1 MMCVGLLRASTAAT
15 LAAILALT
23 AVVAATPANAEAAG
37 LWQGFVKVDQA
48 NVRGAPSTSAPIVA
62 VLGQGDT
69 VTVAGWVSGQEVETE
84 NNTWA
89 HLTTGGYLYSG
100 AITRSKPATP
110 PPLPAGPISGGKW
123 IDVNVTQQILTAY
136 VGSTPVHIAVVSTGR
151 PDYPTPKGT
160 FKILS
165 RVANAT
171 MDSSSVPWVKD
182 HYRLENVLF
191 TQYFTQYGA
200 ALHEAWWKTDDSFG
214 IPTSHGCVGMPY
226 AEAQWVWNWA
236 AVGTPVYVHE

>member
-1 MMCVGLLRASTAAT
+1 MVLSRIVRTPWVSMVLAGLMMSVL
-15 LAAILALT
+15 LAASPSGT
-23 AVVAATPANAEAAG
+23 EAAG
-37 LWQGFVKVDQA
+37 MWQGFVKVDQA
-48 NVRGAPSTSAPIVA
+48 NVRSAPSASAPV
-62 VLGQGDT
+62 VSTLSRGDT
-69 VTVAGWVSGQEVETE
+69 ITVAGWVSGEEVETE

-89 HLTTGGYLYSG
+89 HLITGGYLYSG
-100 AITRSKPATP
+100 TITRSKPATP
-110 PPLPAGPISGGKW
+110 PPLPTGPISSGKW
-123 IDVNVTQQILTAY
+123 IDVNTTQQILTAY

-151 PDYPTPKGT
+151 PDYPTPTGT
-160 FKILS
+160 FRILS

-171 MDSSSVPWVKD
+171 MDSNSVPWVRD

-200 ALHEAWWKTDDSFG
+200 ALHEAWWKSDDSFG

-236 AVGTPVYVHE
+236 AIGVPVYVHP